1 MSGPVSSVLG
11 FAIAKNPNLNNINY
25 SMIVTMLM
33 IKIGMNPIQDQLVDN
48 ANVQGS
54 QSTLEGDGN
63 SMQALLNAMMANAG
77 KSGLSSKFWK
87 DNPAM
92 LKSFYQAYNDEF
104 NSNPENSSSLKA
116 YLPVSVTEKNGK
128 IIVSSG
134 QQIPGGTSPT
144 STLGTYL
151 NNQLKA
157 LGLPQWSGGPLS
169 DVQQYIM
176 NKLQVGLDSYTGST
190 SASSLSASDLQNIY
204 NASSD
209 PNLTSIV
216 SVYTGIQST
225 GTGSTSIAT
234 LLTKT
239 WSNSV
244 EKSLEN
250 DFNSYAKTY
259 YKDINSKKP
268 KEDSFFSTFNNS
280 LGSATTNLQNT
291 TTTMTTTIQNLSSQ
305 ESSMDSTAQAI
316 ITGAMQGES
325 SMVQN
330 MAQAGS

>member
-1 MSGPVSSVLG
+1 MTDPVSSASG
-11 FAIAKNPNLNNINY
+11 FEIAKKPNLNNINY

-48 ANVQGS
+48 AGVQGS

-77 KSGLSSKFWK
+77 KSGLSSSFWK
-87 DNPAM
+87 DNPSM
-92 LKSFYQAYNDEF
+92 LKAFYKAYNDEF

-128 IIVSSG
+128 ITVSSG
-134 QQIPGGTSPT
+134 EQIPA
-144 STLGTYL
+144 STLETYL

-157 LGLPQWSGGPLS
+157 LGLPQWNGTSPLS

-176 NKLQVGLDSYTGST
+176 NKLQVGLDSYKGST
-190 SASSLSASDLQNIY
+190 SASKLTVSDLQNIY

-209 PNLTSIV
+209 PNLTSIT
-216 SVYTGIQST
+216 SIYTGIQNEKIAKLLN
-225 GTGSTSIAT
+225 GS
-234 LLTKT
+234 
-239 WSNSV
+239 WSSSV
-244 EKSLEN
+244 EKSLES
-250 DFNSYAKTY
+250 DFNAEAKTY
-259 YKDINSKKP
+259 YKDVNAKTP
-268 KEDSFFSTFNNS
+268 NENSFFSIFNNN

-291 TTTMTTTIQNLSSQ
+291 TTTMTTTIQNLSSE

-316 ITGAMQGES
+316 ITGAAQGES

-330 MAQAGS
+330 MASAGS

>member
-77 KSGLSSKFWK
+77 KSGLSSSFWK
-87 DNPAM
+87 DNPSM
-92 LKSFYQAYNDEF
+92 LKAFYKSYNDEF
-104 NSNPENSSSLKA
+104 KKNPENSSSLKA

-128 IIVSSG
+128 ITVSSG

-144 STLGTYL
+144 STLGQYL
-151 NNQLKA
+151 NAQLKA
-157 LGLPQWSGGPLS
+157 LGLPQWTGGHLS

-190 SASSLSASDLQNIY
+190 SASNMTVSDLQNIY
-204 NASSD
+204 NAASD
-209 PNLTSIV
+209 PNLTAITSI
-216 SVYTGIQST
+216 YTGIQNQ
-225 GTGSTSIAT
+225 SIAGF
-234 LLTKT
+234 LVGP
-239 WSNSV
+239 WNSST
-244 EKSLEN
+244 EKSLESAF
-250 DFNSYAKTY
+250 DAEAKIY
-259 YKDINSKKP
+259 YNDINSKKP
-268 KEDSFFSTFNNS
+268 KEDSFFSTFNNN

-291 TTTMTTTIQNLSSQ
+291 TTTMTTTIQNLSSE

-316 ITGAMQGES
+316 ITGAAQGES

-330 MAQAGS
+330 MASAGS